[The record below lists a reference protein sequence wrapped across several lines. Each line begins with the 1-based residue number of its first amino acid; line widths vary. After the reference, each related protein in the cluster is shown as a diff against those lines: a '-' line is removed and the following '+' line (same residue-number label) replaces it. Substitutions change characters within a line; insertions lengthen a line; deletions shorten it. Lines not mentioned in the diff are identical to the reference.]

1 MHVVFKATTN
11 PECVPRLTIVFG
23 AATTPIYVA
32 AGIMVIGMPAVPAA
46 LLRVQKAIVYCAK
59 TAITVATLVL
69 VPALVVV
76 GILPVPAARFKLRVP
91 WNATNQEK
99 SP

>member
-1 MHVVFKATTN
+1 MHVVFKAATN
-11 PECVPRLTIVFG
+11 PECVTPVAIVYC
-23 AATTPIYVA
+23 ATTAVPVA
-32 AGIMVIGMPAVPAA
+32 TLMMVIGILSVPAA
-46 LLRVQKAIVYCAK
+46 LLTPVAVIVHCAA
-59 TAITVATLVL
+59 TAVAVATVVTNLL
-69 VPALVVV
+69 KVVV